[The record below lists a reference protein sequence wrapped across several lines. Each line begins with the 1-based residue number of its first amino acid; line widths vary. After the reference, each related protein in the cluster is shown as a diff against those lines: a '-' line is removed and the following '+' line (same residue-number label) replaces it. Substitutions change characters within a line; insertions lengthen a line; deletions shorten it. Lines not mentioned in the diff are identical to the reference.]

1 MTKQRDTF
9 GNVTVH
15 MIRNNLRDVKEPG
28 PFVYLP
34 DYKVQMADF

>member
-1 MTKQRDTF
+1 MKQRDTF
-9 GNVTVH
+9 GNVNVQ
-15 MIRNNLRDVKEPG
+15 MISNNLKDVKELG

>member
-9 GNVTVH
+9 GNVNVI
-15 MIRNNLRDVKEPG
+15 MISNNLRDVKEPD
-28 PFVYLP
+28 PFVYQL

>member
-9 GNVTVH
+9 GNVNAH
-15 MIRNNLRDVKEPG
+15 MSSNNLRDVKEPG

>member
-9 GNVTVH
+9 GNVNAH
-15 MIRNNLRDVKEPG
+15 RNSNNLRDVKELG

-34 DYKVQMADF
+34 DYKVQVADF

>member
-9 GNVTVH
+9 ENVNAH
-15 MIRNNLRDVKEPG
+15 MKSNNLRDVKEPG